1 MQCEKLNERVK
12 LPLVIFTELCLF
24 VHALLFCRNH
34 RIALYDTFQ
43 ADVSLSVTGFVDI
56 SEELGCT
63 GLIRSMC
70 ATDTDLYVGTVSG
83 NEGIIVFSAWPVKIL
98 K

>member
-1 MQCEKLNERVK
+1 MRDDVYE
-12 LPLVIFTELCLF
+12 LPFIF
-24 VHALLFCRNH
+24 RNH

-56 SEELGCT
+56 SEQLGCT
-63 GLIRSMC
+63 GHIRSMC

-83 NEGIIVFSAWPVKIL
+83 NEGIIIFSAWPVNIIK
-98 K
+98 